1 MLKNKINIKKE
12 SPYLIMGL
20 PAVIVFVT
28 FFILPLFFT
37 IRYSFYNWT
46 NFSPDITFAGF
57 ENYKKIF
64 SDASVFQG
72 IKNSL
77 IYAFFTVLL
86 QNIISLPIAVV
97 LNTKFKGRNF
107 FRALFFCPA
116 VLSTLVVGYLW
127 KYILSASDFGFVNQ
141 LLRGIGLQSVNF
153 LGSGKLALGSIIF
166 TQVWQ
171 WFGWSM
177 VIYLGNLQSISEDL
191 YEAASIDGAN
201 TLRKFWH
208 ITIPGLAP
216 AIKINLVT
224 GMISGLKVFDV
235 VLAMTNGGPA
245 HKTDTILLMM
255 FSRFSDGNYG
265 YASAFGIIFLVV
277 SCCFAWFVW
286 KMGKEIGTMKKRT
299 AHQTWLKYI
308 VLVVL
313 GCIVI
318 IPIYYLL
325 VTTFKTPAEATAS
338 PMGLP
343 SHFSFSGYKEA
354 FEKMQFPRAFFN
366 TFIITACSVIGIII
380 TSSMLGYVL
389 HRKRELKISKI
400 VFVLILSGMLFPYQM
415 SILGLYKLI
424 RSLGLMN
431 HLASVIFI
439 NIACNI
445 PFATFMFRSFVATIP
460 EELEEAAKIDGAGT
474 FRIFWKITFPLLK
487 PIVATVTILNSLT
500 IWNDFMGPLYFLQV
514 REKDVLLQEIYRN
527 IGQFSTDW
535 TSLFQMLV
543 LGALPLLIFYLFMQ
557 RYIIGG
563 VMSGSVKG

>member
-177 VIYLGNLQSISEDL
+177 VIYLGNLQSISE
-191 YEAASIDGAN
+191 
-201 TLRKFWH
+201 
-208 ITIPGLAP
+208 
-216 AIKINLVT
+216 

-277 SCCFAWFVW
+277 SMLLSA
-286 KMGKEIGTMKKRT
+286 
-299 AHQTWLKYI
+299 
-308 VLVVL
+308 VL
-313 GCIVI
+313 
-318 IPIYYLL
+318 
-325 VTTFKTPAEATAS
+325 
-338 PMGLP
+338 
-343 SHFSFSGYKEA
+343 
-354 FEKMQFPRAFFN
+354 
-366 TFIITACSVIGIII
+366 
-380 TSSMLGYVL
+380 
-389 HRKRELKISKI
+389 
-400 VFVLILSGMLFPYQM
+400 
-415 SILGLYKLI
+415 LGLFGKWE
-424 RSLGLMN
+424 RRLG
-431 HLASVIFI
+431 
-439 NIACNI
+439 
-445 PFATFMFRSFVATIP
+445 
-460 EELEEAAKIDGAGT
+460 
-474 FRIFWKITFPLLK
+474 
-487 PIVATVTILNSLT
+487 
-500 IWNDFMGPLYFLQV
+500 Q
-514 REKDVLLQEIYRN
+514 
-527 IGQFSTDW
+527 
-535 TSLFQMLV
+535 
-543 LGALPLLIFYLFMQ
+543 
-557 RYIIGG
+557 
-563 VMSGSVKG
+563 